1 MVRYELQPCLRIIIN
16 VVAGCAGDNKNKVRQ
31 APTPGLIKS
40 SITGTLQNGT
50 HPLSLSPH
58 VVVPLNH
65 FNWPFCTKISFKE
78 LQKMGKDEKAPN
90 AKGTNTTILRNLL
103 PKK

>member
-58 VVVPLNH
+58 VVL
-65 FNWPFCTKISFKE
+65 FNCPFCSEIFFIKNQEE
-78 LQKMGKDEKAPN
+78 LQKIVKD
-90 AKGTNTTILRNLL
+90 
-103 PKK
+103 